1 MDGAFHWSVMH
12 SFPWNEDE
20 NVKMYPFVYAEEC
33 PVCQAFFNF
42 QPWALGY
49 SPQCQGFKLMDVLHS
64 GHSSIHNCLFG
75 NWASQNEHPT
85 QHNSPIRCFKLSCT
99 CYSDHIMVAWWLF
112 QHTFLCTHNS
122 GCEIVICVHHL
133 CPAAVAISN
142 QFVGVHPWGNES
154 DLVSDIQSWCASWL
168 ARFVLLSGV
177 FWFAWMNDCTH
188 PLAQHIL
195 IQFMISTSAIAAL
208 CIQML

>member
-1 MDGAFHWSVMH
+1 MQRNALCVRNPLIFSPGLWATALSVR
-12 SFPWNEDE
+12 
-20 NVKMYPFVYAEEC
+20 A
-33 PVCQAFFNF
+33 
-42 QPWALGY
+42 
-49 SPQCQGFKLMDVLHS
+49 FKLKNALHS
-64 GHSSIHNCLFG
+64 GHSSIHNRLFG
-75 NWASQNEHPT
+75 NWASQIEHPT
-85 QHNSPIRCFKLSCT
+85 QHSSPIRCFKLSCT

-112 QHTFLCTHNS
+112 QHDIPLHSQLWMWNCDL
-122 GCEIVICVHHL
+122 GVHHL

-142 QFVGVHPWGNES
+142 QFVGVHPWENES
-154 DLVSDIQSWCASWL
+154 GLISTVRTSRVDVHLWL